1 MMLVMMMMMMMVLA
15 ADDDNHD
22 DDGHHEEYGHGNDA
36 ASSPRSSQPSCLWPL
51 VASRYGVPGSQAV
64 PASVKAR
71 PMGLPRPARVVPGS
85 TVSMA
90 TGSVA
95 ALSRKRSSETAETA
109 VSIERSRTSETLRSR
124 VTAHISEKIAA
135 KNFIVE

>member
-1 MMLVMMMMMMMVLA
+1 MNEDDDDAA

-22 DDGHHEEYGHGNDA
+22 DDDHHEEYGHGNDA
-36 ASSPRSSQPSCLWPL
+36 ASSP
-51 VASRYGVPGSQAV
+51 AV
-64 PASVKAR
+64 PSLPACGHSEPRVTGCLVLRQCLRRSKLAQ
-71 PMGLPRPARVVPGS
+71 MGLPRPARVVPGS

-109 VSIERSRTSETLRSR
+109 VSIEHSRTSETLRSK
-124 VTAHISEKIAA
+124 VAAQISEKIAT
-135 KNFIVE
+135 KNFFVE